1 MGFTTIKLNSWK
13 DVDSQKHST
22 QEQKLDLHLGL
33 SVITGALSGPSE
45 KESVEEQCESL
56 GDACWWLDCNC
67 SGLQLQWIARRR
79 SRGGEECLPSTCSI
93 AVEPSALGHFHC

>member
-1 MGFTTIKLNSWK
+1 MIYFI
-13 DVDSQKHST
+13 DIDFQKMST

-67 SGLQLQWIARRR
+67 SGLQLQWIAIAVDCKKAKQG
-79 SRGGEECLPSTCSI
+79 RGGMSS
-93 AVEPSALGHFHC
+93 